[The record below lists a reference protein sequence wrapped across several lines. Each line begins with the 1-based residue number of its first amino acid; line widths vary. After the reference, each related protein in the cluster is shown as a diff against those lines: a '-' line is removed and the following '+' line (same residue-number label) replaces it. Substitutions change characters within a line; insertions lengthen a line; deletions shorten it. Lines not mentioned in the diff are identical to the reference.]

1 MKRILIN
8 ATQPEELRVALVDGQ
23 FLYDLDI
30 EFCTKEQ
37 KKSNIYRA
45 KIVRIEPS
53 LEAAFV
59 DFGAERHGFLP
70 LKEIANEYLLNNCN
84 CNYNI
89 RNLLKE
95 GQEII
100 VQVDKEERSN
110 KGAALT
116 TYISL
121 AGRFLVLMPN
131 NHRSVGIS
139 RRITGYDRFRL
150 KEAIN
155 KLFIPNNMGI
165 IVRTAGIAR
174 SSKDLQ
180 CDLNYLIQIWEA
192 ITEEANKR
200 YAPFLIYRESNV
212 IIRGMRDY
220 LRQDIGEVII
230 DSEDIYNDALNFI
243 KQVMPNYQKKIK
255 LYKDEIPLF
264 TRFKIESQIATAYQR
279 EVKLPSGGSIFI
291 DTTEALVSIDI
302 NSARATRGYD
312 IEETALQTNLEAADE
327 IGRQLRFR
335 DIGGLLVIDFIDMSL
350 TKNQREVE
358 NRLRESLKLDRAR
371 LQLGRISRFGLL
383 EMSRQRIRPSL
394 RETSGI
400 VCPRCNGQGTIR
412 DVSSLSLSILR
423 LIEEESMKNKSYK
436 IRAVLPVEVA
446 TYLLNEKRNLIV
458 NLELRQDV
466 KIIII
471 PEPEMDTPHFAVE
484 RLREDQLYGEKYS
497 KNLEKNN
504 YIENKFII
512 RTEKAAVVNKLP
524 SVNSSNNFFSRIWN
538 KILLFLLPKTKNN
551 I

>member
-23 FLYDLDI
+23 LLYDLDI
-30 EFCTKEQ
+30 EYCNKEQ
-37 KKSNIYRA
+37 RKSNIYRA

-59 DFGAERHGFLP
+59 DFGAKRHGFLP
-70 LKEIANEYLLNNCN
+70 IKEISKEYLLNDCN
-84 CNYNI
+84 SNI
-89 RNLLKE
+89 REILKE

-131 NHRSVGIS
+131 NHRSGGIS
-139 RRITGYDRFRL
+139 RRITGADRFQL

-155 KLFIPNNMGI
+155 KLFIPKNMGI
-165 IVRTAGIAR
+165 IVRTAGIGR

-180 CDLNYLIQIWEA
+180 CDLNYLLQIWEA

-200 YAPFLIYRESNV
+200 SAPFLIYRESNV
-212 IIRGMRDY
+212 IIRAMRDY
-220 LRQDIGEVII
+220 LRQDIGEVLI
-230 DSEDIYNDALNFI
+230 DSVYIYNDALNFI
-243 KQVMPNYQKKIK
+243 NQVMPTYQKTIK

-264 TRFKIESQIATAYQR
+264 TKFQIESQIATAYQR

-291 DTTEALVSIDI
+291 DSTEALVSVDI
-302 NSARATRGYD
+302 NSARATRGDD

-327 IGRQLRFR
+327 IGRQLRLR
-335 DIGGLLVIDFIDMSL
+335 DIGGLVVIDFIDMSL
-350 TKNQREVE
+350 TRNQREVE
-358 NRLRESLKLDRAR
+358 NRIRTSLKLDRAR
-371 LQLGRISRFGLL
+371 IQLCRISRFGLM

-394 RETSGI
+394 RENSGI

-423 LIEEESMKNKSYK
+423 LIEEEAMKDNSSK
-436 IRAVLPVEVA
+436 IRAVLPVSIA
-446 TYLLNEKRNLIV
+446 TYLLNEKRNIIV
-458 NLELRQDV
+458 KIEVRQNV

-471 PEPEMDTPHFAVE
+471 PEPDMESPHYAVE
-484 RLREDQLYGEKYS
+484 RLRYDQIFGEKYS
-497 KNLEKNN
+497 KNNNLLRKKNN
-504 YIENKFII
+504 YIEKKI
-512 RTEKAAVVNKLP
+512 RTEKAAVSIVNHS
-524 SVNSSNNFFSRIWN
+524 SVTYKNWFSRVWKKLIE
-538 KILLFLLPKTKNN
+538 KIY
-551 I
+551 

>member
-30 EFCTKEQ
+30 EFGTKEQ

-139 RRITGYDRFRL
+139 RRITGYDRFKL

-155 KLFIPNNMGI
+155 NLFIPNNMGI

-212 IIRGMRDY
+212 IIRAMRDY

-383 EMSRQRIRPSL
+383 EMSRQRLRPSL

-436 IRAVLPVEVA
+436 IRAVLPVSIA
-446 TYLLNEKRNLIV
+446 TYLLNEKRNIIV

-466 KIIII
+466 KILII
-471 PEPEMDTPHFAVE
+471 PEPEMDTPHYAVE
-484 RLREDQLYGEKYS
+484 RLREDQLSGEKYS

-538 KILLFLLPKTKNN
+538 KILLFLLPKTME
-551 I
+551 